1 MVQEG
6 GRIEGRKQGKGQKE
20 EREKERGHTTIEKEI
35 ILILSVKANIVRSA
49 ELRELYTLF

>member
-1 MVQEG
+1 MVREG
-6 GRIEGRKQGKGQKE
+6 GRIEGRKQGKGQKK

-49 ELRELYTLF
+49 ELRRLYTLF

>member
-1 MVQEG
+1 MVQERVG
-6 GRIEGRKQGKGQKE
+6 IEGRKQGKGQKK

-49 ELRELYTLF
+49 ELRRLYTLF